1 MALSFAEL
9 VLKIRIAYTNDPDF
23 IEVELPRVHLR
34 YDALLNLMCAE
45 LGVDKQLVS
54 RIRKLPN
61 TIVRKDKDVGRLTDF
76 QELELLLTNK
86 ATSAASRSY
95 RGITTSPNM
104 TNEQILY

>member
-1 MALSFAEL
+1 MFSCAEL
-9 VLKIRIAYTNDPDF
+9 VLKVRIAYTNDPDF

-61 TIVRKDKDVGRLTDF
+61 TIVRKDKDIGRLVDF

-86 ATSAASRSY
+86 AVSATSRGY
-95 RGITTSPNM
+95 RGIVTGPNM